1 MIPSPRSD
9 FGSDSP
15 ALSIT
20 GQPHFRD
27 SLASTGKPADR
38 PNFRDS
44 AETTE
49 GTVSVLAGTR
59 FLVSVATSCVGA
71 SSGDCSFV
79 TDVVQTELSQ
89 KS

>member
-1 MIPSPRSD
+1 MITSPRSD

-20 GQPHFRD
+20 GRPHFRD
-27 SLASTGKPADR
+27 SFASTGKPADR

-44 AETTE
+44 AEITE
-49 GTVSVLAGTR
+49 GTVSVLAGTWFR
-59 FLVSVATSCVGA
+59 VSVATSCVGA
-71 SSGDCSFV
+71 SSGDCRFV
-79 TDVVQTELSQ
+79 TEVVQTECSH